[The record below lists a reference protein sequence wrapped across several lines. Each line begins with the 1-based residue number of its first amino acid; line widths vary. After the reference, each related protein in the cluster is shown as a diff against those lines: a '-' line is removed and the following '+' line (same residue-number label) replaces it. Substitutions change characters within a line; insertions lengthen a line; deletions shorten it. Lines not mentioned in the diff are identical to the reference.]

1 MSNSQSAEEKRQLLI
16 QMVDEVKSAS
26 ACMVDF
32 DSMLGRLES
41 KIGDPRISEL
51 IFDPPGGTPL
61 TAEQIVDM
69 SLSRRQT

>member
-1 MSNSQSAEEKRQLLI
+1 MTGSEIEEEKRQLLI
-16 QMVDEVKSAS
+16 GMVDEVKSAS

-32 DSMLGRLES
+32 DSMLSRLES

-61 TAEQIVDM
+61 TAEQIVDL
-69 SLSRRQT
+69 SLGRRS

>member
-1 MSNSQSAEEKRQLLI
+1 MTSSKSDEENRQRLI
-16 QMVDEVKSAS
+16 EMVQEVKSAS

-61 TAEQIVDM
+61 SAEQIVDL
-69 SLSRRQT
+69 SLSRRSG